1 MRLLAALLITAMIT
15 ACTVQ
20 RPVPASKTQI
30 AALAASIRAMSP
42 QVDPTEATRAARLS
56 YETAFQLAQA
66 YQITDPPLIHNTKV
80 NAGTR
85 PRGLCYHWAED
96 MQARLRAEQFK
107 TLDITRA
114 IANSQSLLLIEHSTA
129 VIIPKGSSMEDGI
142 VIDPWRKG
150 GALFWSPVREDT
162 RYPWL
167 PREQVM
173 RANGR
178 IRYVQRSEGSLAVPP
193 IE

>member
-1 MRLLAALLITAMIT
+1 MT
-15 ACTVQ
+15 ACTNQ
-20 RPVPASKTQI
+20 KPLPASERQI
-30 AALAASIRAMSP
+30 TALAASIRAMSP
-42 QVDPTEATRAARLS
+42 QVDPAEAIRAAQLS
-56 YETAFQLAQA
+56 YQTAFQLAQA

-96 MQARLRAEQFK
+96 MQARLQSEGFA
-107 TLDITRA
+107 TLDIARA
-114 IANSQSLLLIEHSTA
+114 IANAQSLFLIEHSTA
-129 VIIPKGSSMEDGI
+129 VITPKGAPMADGI

-150 GALFWSPVREDT
+150 GTLFWSSVRKDT

-167 PREQVM
+167 PRAEVM
-173 RANGR
+173 RAKGK
-178 IRYVQRSEGSLAVPP
+178 IRYVQRTEGSLAPPP